1 MYYVRPEIEIRSK
14 VVTPN
19 SALVVSLADFK
30 QFIKWDATD
39 TSEDTT
45 MTTCLKAATFQAESF
60 TRRTISVAP
69 WQSTLPYFTN
79 VFLDVLPV
87 NTVVVKYD
95 DVDGV
100 EQTLAST
107 EYTVI
112 DNGADDYTEIRFDGT
127 MPRLESDNYEPVR
140 ITYSAGYSTLPEGM
154 KLGIMQL
161 AASFFENRQNEIVG
175 TSANMIS
182 HSSIHTLYPYK
193 LMS

>member
-19 SALVVSLADFK
+19 SALVVPLADFK
-30 QFIKWDATD
+30 QFIKWDAAD

-60 TRRTISVAP
+60 TRRTVSLAP

-79 VFLDVLPV
+79 VFLDIIPV
-87 NTVVVKYD
+87 ASVVIKYD
-95 DVDGV
+95 DETGT
-100 EQTLAST
+100 EQTLATT

-112 DNGADDYTEIRFDGT
+112 DNGIDDYAEIRFDGT
-127 MPRLESDNYEPVR
+127 MPQLESDNYEPVR
-140 ITYSAGYSTLPEGM
+140 IQYNAGYSTLPEGI

-161 AASFFENRQNEIVG
+161 AASYFENRQNEVVG
-175 TSANMIS
+175 AGSNMIS